1 MKDSVVA
8 IAEAL
13 RLARL
18 ELECYRDPNCRASA
32 DWTIKRLDRLLNDR
46 AVTAAM
52 AVLMPDDMES
62 PPLIPKDDL
71 ARAR

>member
-1 MKDSVVA
+1 MKDSIVA

-13 RLARL
+13 RLAGL
-18 ELECYRDPNCRASA
+18 ELECYWDPNCRASP

-52 AVLMPDDMES
+52 AVLLPDMES
-62 PPLIPKDDL
+62 PPLMPKDDL
-71 ARAR
+71 ARTH

>member
-32 DWTIKRLDRLLNDR
+32 EWTIQRLDRLLNDR

-52 AVLMPDDMES
+52 ALLVPDMES

-71 ARAR
+71 ARAH